1 MDEKEREAVALFRYG
16 LIAPILNGQVTS
28 QKDYLAQ
35 IASHPHDVPHY
46 GVKEF
51 APKTIEFWVKAYR
64 RCGFEGL
71 KPKGRSD
78 KGSVRNIPEE
88 LKEKILALRSEH
100 RELNVTLFYEK
111 LVKDALFLPQNIS
124 YSTLYRF
131 LKNEGLVGKVETKSP
146 DRKRFSYE
154 EVNILWQGD
163 MAVGPYII
171 VSGKKVRTNL
181 FAFIDD
187 CSRLVPYAEFVLSE
201 KFDSLKHVFKE
212 ALIRRGIPKMIYVD
226 NGKVYKS
233 DQFSI
238 ACASL
243 GITLIHTKPYD
254 AASKG
259 KIERF
264 FGTVRQRFLPTL
276 TKDALTSIETLNQAF
291 WRWLEEDYH
300 RKVHSALE
308 MSPLD
313 MFMSQ
318 FSRVKMID
326 NPKALDALFLKR
338 EKRKV
343 KHDGTISINSLLF
356 EVPPQFIG
364 QQIEVRFDP
373 EKLEQVFIYVE
384 GKEVAKALPVI
395 YSDNARIKRE
405 KRQKEKEE
413 AALSF
418 QEMYDSREGT

>member
-1 MDEKEREAVALFRYG
+1 MDEKTREAIALFRYG

-28 QKDYLAQ
+28 QKDYLAR
-35 IASHPHDVPHY
+35 IASLPHEVPHY
-46 GVKEF
+46 GTKEF
-51 APKTIEFWVKAYR
+51 APKTIEFWVRAYR
-64 RCGFEGL
+64 RFGFDGL

-78 KGSVRNIPEE
+78 KGSVRNIPEQ
-88 LKEKILALRSEH
+88 LKEKILALRREH
-100 RELNVTLFYEK
+100 RELSVTLFYEK
-111 LVKDALFLPQNIS
+111 LVKEVLFLPQDIS

-131 LKNEGLVGKVETKSP
+131 LKKEGMVGKVETKSP

-163 MAVGPYII
+163 MAVGPYLV
-171 VSGKKVRTNL
+171 VSGKKVRTSL

-187 CSRLVPYAEFVLSE
+187 CSRLVPYAEFMLSE

-212 ALIRRGIPKMIYVD
+212 ALTRRGIPKMLYVD
-226 NGKVYKS
+226 NGKVYRS

-243 GITLIHTKPYD
+243 GITLIHTRPYD
-254 AASKG
+254 PASKG

-276 TKDALTSIETLNQAF
+276 TKEDLASLETLNQTF

-300 RKVHSALE
+300 RKVHSSLK

-318 FSRVKMID
+318 FSRVKMVED
-326 NPKALDALFLKR
+326 PKALDALFLKR

-343 KHDGTISINSLLF
+343 KHDSTISVNSLLF

-364 QQIEVRFDP
+364 QQVEVRFEP
-373 EKLEQVFIYVE
+373 EKLEQIFIYVE
-384 GKEVAKALPVI
+384 GKEVAKAMPVI
-395 YSDNARIKRE
+395 FSDNARAKRA
-405 KRQKEKEE
+405 KGHREKEE
-413 AALSF
+413 SVLSF
-418 QEMYDSREGT
+418 QKMYDLRREA